1 MTPPGEWRPRANPWA
16 IGASVSLATFM
27 QVLDTTIV
35 SVAMPHMAGSLSATP
50 EEATWVLTSYL
61 VANAIVLPASGWLA
75 LRFGRKRLMLFST
88 ALFTVASF
96 VCGIAPTMASLIL
109 ARIVQGAS
117 GGALQPLTQAILLE
131 SFPPAKRGMSMAMFG
146 VVIVVAPVIGPT
158 LGGWL
163 TDSYSWRWV
172 FNINIPIGIIA
183 VLLMDRFVEDPP
195 YIAHARPGKIDAS
208 GLAFLILWLGAL
220 QVVLDKGQQ
229 EDWFSTAWITW
240 FAVISA
246 CSMVAFLLRER
257 HAAEPVVNLRVFR
270 DRNFAVGTFLTGLIG
285 AGMFS
290 LITMVPLFLQVLM
303 GYSAQSSGLATTP
316 RGLGSLVAMP
326 VVGALIGVVDSRWLV
341 LAGTSLFGVSSYM
354 LGNLNL
360 EIAMGNIV
368 FVNVIQGLGI
378 AFTLVPLMTMT
389 MARLRN
395 EQMGNAAG
403 LYNLVRNLGGGMGI
417 SLVMTFV
424 ARRAQA
430 RQAWMVGHLTPYDLA
445 YQQRLAAT
453 EAALTPLTG
462 APQAQQQAYAAM
474 QGILIRQATL
484 AAFLDVFRW
493 IALAIALCGPIALLM
508 KKGAARRGP
517 GRSPAEL

>member
-1 MTPPGEWRPRANPWA
+1 MNPSAEWRPRANPWV
-16 IGASVSLATFM
+16 IGGSVSLATFM

-75 LRFGRKRLMLFST
+75 LRFGRKRLMIT
-88 ALFTVASF
+88 CTTLFTVASF
-96 VCGIAPTMASLIL
+96 LCGMAPNMALLIL
-109 ARIVQGAS
+109 ARILQGAS

-131 SFPPAKRGMSMAMFG
+131 SFPPAKRGMAMAMFG

-172 FNINIPIGIIA
+172 FNINIPVGALA
-183 VLLMDRFVEDPP
+183 VFLMARNVEDPP
-195 YIAHARPGKIDAS
+195 YIANAKPGRMDAA
-208 GLAFLILWLGAL
+208 GLAFLIFWLGAL
-220 QVVLDKGQQ
+220 QIVLDKGQQ
-229 EDWFSTAWITW
+229 EDWFSSAWISW
-240 FAVISA
+240 LAVISA
-246 CSMVAFLLRER
+246 GSMLAFLFRELRTQ
-257 HAAEPVVNLRVFR
+257 APVVDLRVFR
-270 DRNFAVGTFLTGLIG
+270 DPNYSVGTLLTGLVG

-290 LITMVPLFLQVLM
+290 LVTMVPLFLQTLM

-316 RGLGSLVAMP
+316 RGLGSLIGMP
-326 VVGALIGVVDSRWLV
+326 LVGFLIGVVDSRWLV
-341 LAGTSLFGVSSYM
+341 IVGTSLFGISSYM

-368 FVNVIQGLGI
+368 FVNVIQGFGI

-430 RQAWMVGHLTPYDLA
+430 RQAWMVAHLTPYDLA

-517 GRSPAEL
+517 GQPPAEL